1 LSDNVNIVLVTLK
14 YAFESIWSHC

>member
-1 LSDNVNIVLVTLK
+1 VSDNVNIVLVTLK